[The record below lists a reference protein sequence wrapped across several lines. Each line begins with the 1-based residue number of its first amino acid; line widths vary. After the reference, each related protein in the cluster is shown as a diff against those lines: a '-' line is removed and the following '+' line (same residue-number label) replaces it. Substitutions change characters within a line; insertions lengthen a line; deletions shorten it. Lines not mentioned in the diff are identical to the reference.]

1 MVSSADWEIHLDDS
15 FLIID
20 LGKTFKTSKFTKL
33 FKDVFFAK
41 KQAKWND
48 KLGKLGSLA
57 VVG

>member
-1 MVSSADWEIHLDDS
+1 MDDS